1 MKFLNL
7 LLGISA
13 LVLVEAKEID
23 VGSESFSDDLF
34 MQLDS
39 RKKFYLDGFE
49 WKLKLDLGKLAEG
62 SDNKE
67 KAQDE
72 LQLQLDFNLKNYDH
86 LTDLL
91 VKRMHTDFLN
101 EFQENE
107 FQMVSEPF
115 AAGLISNAK
124 YQWDRNGYVVFR
136 KMYDAAVKQY
146 EKDI

>member
-62 SDNKE
+62 SNNKE

-86 LTDLL
+86 LSDLL

-101 EFQENE
+101 EF
-107 FQMVSEPF
+107 
-115 AAGLISNAK
+115 
-124 YQWDRNGYVVFR
+124 
-136 KMYDAAVKQY
+136 
-146 EKDI
+146 